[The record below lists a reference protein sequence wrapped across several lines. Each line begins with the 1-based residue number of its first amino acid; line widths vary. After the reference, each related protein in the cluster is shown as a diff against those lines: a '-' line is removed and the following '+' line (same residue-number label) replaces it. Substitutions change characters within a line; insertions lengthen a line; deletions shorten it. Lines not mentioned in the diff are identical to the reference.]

1 MKFPRTAFAAF
12 AAVCALFINGCGG
25 TGFAYEKKLT
35 GPYALVAVGVME
47 QMALVRLDAQGNGS
61 AMVEETVFGAGW
73 TGDWIMVEQ
82 HPGQIGQPIDRSKTD
97 FYILRVSDEALKGP
111 FNQKEFEIAKTALEV
126 PKDLKFSLVFNALK

>member
-1 MKFPRTAFAAF
+1 MNRSRTSVAASVL
-12 AAVCALFINGCGG
+12 ACASFLNGCGG
-25 TGFAYEKKLT
+25 TGYAYEKKLT

-47 QMALVRLDAQGNGS
+47 QMALVKLDAQGNGS

-73 TGDWIMVEQ
+73 TDDWIMVEQ
-82 HPGQIGQPIDRSKTD
+82 HPSQPGQPIDKTRTD

-126 PKDLKFSLVFNALK
+126 PKDLTFSVVFKELK